1 MILNPDNLVVI
12 RGKPIRSDF
21 SKYYKVLDNG
31 STYLR
36 LELKVFN
43 PSKAQKYQD
52 RLLSYDIICV
62 QVFGHVK
69 DEKHPKGELAE
80 RLLTKISKNVYVTC
94 YCHVIVKSQLFK
106 GRKHTNMFLT
116 LDGFKTEDSDIV
128 VQASQ
133 KQKAERKQMLKQQNQ

>member
-1 MILNPDNLVVI
+1 MLLNPDNVVVI

-21 SKYYKVLDNG
+21 SNYYKVLENG
-31 STYLR
+31 KTHLQ

-43 PSKAQKYQD
+43 PNKAHKYQD
-52 RLLSYDIICV
+52 RFLSYDIICI
-62 QVFGHVK
+62 QVFGHIK
-69 DEKHPKGELAE
+69 DENHPKGELAE

-94 YCHVIVKSQLFK
+94 YCHITVKKQLFK
-106 GRKHTNMFLT
+106 GKKHTTIFLT

-133 KQKAERKQMLKQQNQ
+133 RQKAERKQILKQNQ